1 MSTTTTRMAIPHP
14 DSADNPGL
22 VTDLAALANQ
32 IDATA
37 AMYAQGTF
45 AARPA
50 VGKVG
55 RIYYATDTLQHFWDT
70 GAAWVALGTV
80 TPAGVIE
87 MWAGSSSAPNGY
99 LLCDGSAVSRTTY
112 ATLFAAIG
120 TAYGSGDGSTTF
132 NVPDY
137 RGRSPVGVGT
147 HADVNARNLNDGLA
161 VGSRRPKHK
170 HTVALNDPTHSHA
183 YDYGGNVNL
192 PGGALLEK
200 NMDGTRAAG
209 TAAIDPAATGITVT
223 VGPQTGSEPTDT
235 PAFNT
240 CYFIIKT

>member
-22 VTDLAALANQ
+22 VADLASLANQ
-32 IDATA
+32 IDANA

-50 VGKVG
+50 AGKAG

-70 GAAWVALGTV
+70 GAAWVALGSV

-87 MWAGSSSAPNGY
+87 AWAGTSSAPNGY

-112 ATLFAAIG
+112 AALFAAIG
-120 TAYGSGDGSTTF
+120 VTYGSGDGSTTF
-132 NVPDY
+132 NVPDF

-170 HTVALNDPTHSHA
+170 HTVNDPTHSHG
-183 YDYGGNVNL
+183 YSWSGNVNV
-192 PGGALLEK
+192 G
-200 NMDGTRAAG
+200 G
-209 TAAIDPAATGITVT
+209 TALTIKELAGSTFGAINAAPTNITI
-223 VGPQTGSEPTDT
+223 GPQTGSEPTDT
-235 PAFNT
+235 PAFIT